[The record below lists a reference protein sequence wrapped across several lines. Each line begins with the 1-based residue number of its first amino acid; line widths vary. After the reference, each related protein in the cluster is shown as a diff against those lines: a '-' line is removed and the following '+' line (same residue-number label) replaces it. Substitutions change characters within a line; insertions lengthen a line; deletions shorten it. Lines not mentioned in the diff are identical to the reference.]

1 MWSLFV
7 HLVKFEA
14 SLSLRLASPVG
25 PFVVLKRINAPIQ
38 LHHEPAVY
46 LHPTLQFYMCNSI
59 KIFMSGK
66 IFAQLFIEFSS
77 KILPI
82 ETQRSEIN
90 SFTLDDDLLYLA
102 RS

>member
-14 SLSLRLASPVG
+14 SLSLWLASPVG

-46 LHPTLQFYMCNSI
+46 LHPILQFYMRNSI

-82 ETQRSEIN
+82 ET
-90 SFTLDDDLLYLA
+90 
-102 RS
+102 